1 MKISLNINWQQ
12 ILLHLFNFAV
22 LFGILYYLLYS
33 PVKKFMAKREE
44 YYKKMDD
51 DAKKN
56 LENSENAMK
65 EYKDKISNAEKEIDE
80 MKESARREADGARA
94 RRIEDAEAE
103 AKKIIDDARAASE
116 REHRKMISEAQSE
129 ISDMAANAAAKLAAG
144 GGTSEAF
151 DSFLDTVSE
160 KQ

>member
-1 MKISLNINWQQ
+1 MKIPLNINWQQ

-56 LENSENAMK
+56 LENSENAMRNI
-65 EYKDKISNAEKEIDE
+65 KIRFQ
-80 MKESARREADGARA
+80 MPR
-94 RRIEDAEAE
+94 
-103 AKKIIDDARAASE
+103 KK
-116 REHRKMISEAQSE
+116 
-129 ISDMAANAAAKLAAG
+129 
-144 GGTSEAF
+144 
-151 DSFLDTVSE
+151 
-160 KQ
+160 

>member
-1 MKISLNINWQQ
+1 MKIPLNINWQQ

-65 EYKDKISNAEKEIDE
+65 EYKDKISNAEKET
-80 MKESARREADGARA
+80 
-94 RRIEDAEAE
+94 
-103 AKKIIDDARAASE
+103 
-116 REHRKMISEAQSE
+116 Q
-129 ISDMAANAAAKLAAG
+129 
-144 GGTSEAF
+144 T
-151 DSFLDTVSE
+151 
-160 KQ
+160 